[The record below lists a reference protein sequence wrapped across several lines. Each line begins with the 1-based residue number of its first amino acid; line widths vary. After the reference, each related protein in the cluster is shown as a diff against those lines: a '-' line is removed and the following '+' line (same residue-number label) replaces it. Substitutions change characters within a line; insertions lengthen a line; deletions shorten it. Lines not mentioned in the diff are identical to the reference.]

1 MKKTKIICTAGPACN
16 DYDILLDMAKNGMDV
31 IRINLSHATHSFAE
45 EIVSKIRKINKEF
58 DFNIGILFDTKGPEV
73 RVGKFKDGF
82 IKLESGEEVI
92 LTPKEVSGD
101 DYKINISERNLYLD
115 LDIDSTIL
123 IDNGNIELKVI
134 GINNE
139 DIMARVI
146 HGGILKDNKNINVKD
161 VDLSVDFLSI
171 ADKNDILFASKLNA
185 DFISLS
191 FVRSAND
198 ILDVNDML
206 IADKNEHTQIIS
218 KIENKSALEDLD
230 NIIKVSDGIIVA
242 RGDLG
247 VEIELTKL
255 PCVAKDII
263 KRSKDKNKICIVS
276 TDMLSSME
284 EKEKPTRS
292 EVCDIASFIFDGV
305 DAFTLSGETA
315 IGKYPVLSTKV
326 MSDIIKETEAHVD
339 YKQELKCINNKNV
352 DNTTVLAYTASNI
365 SNTIDI
371 KAIIVFTV
379 SGYTARKLSNYKP
392 NCPVIA
398 VVSEKEAAKS
408 LSLNFGIKSVVSKKF
423 NNADDIMELGLKVA
437 KENLDLNREDKI
449 IIMGGFPTRKSR
461 STNFIK
467 IEEI

>member
-255 PCVAKDII
+255 P
-263 KRSKDKNKICIVS
+263 
-276 TDMLSSME
+276 
-284 EKEKPTRS
+284 
-292 EVCDIASFIFDGV
+292 
-305 DAFTLSGETA
+305 
-315 IGKYPVLSTKV
+315 
-326 MSDIIKETEAHVD
+326 
-339 YKQELKCINNKNV
+339 
-352 DNTTVLAYTASNI
+352 
-365 SNTIDI
+365 
-371 KAIIVFTV
+371 
-379 SGYTARKLSNYKP
+379 
-392 NCPVIA
+392 
-398 VVSEKEAAKS
+398 
-408 LSLNFGIKSVVSKKF
+408 
-423 NNADDIMELGLKVA
+423 
-437 KENLDLNREDKI
+437 
-449 IIMGGFPTRKSR
+449 
-461 STNFIK
+461 
-467 IEEI
+467 